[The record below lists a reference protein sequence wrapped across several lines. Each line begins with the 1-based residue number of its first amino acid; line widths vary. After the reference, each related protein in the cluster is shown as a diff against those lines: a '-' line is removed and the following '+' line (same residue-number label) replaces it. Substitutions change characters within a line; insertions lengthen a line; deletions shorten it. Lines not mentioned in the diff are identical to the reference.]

1 VGKEKIMIQHKFFWG
16 YFLAAVVL
24 FTSYGAFAQEVQK
37 VTITVAEAGDKK
49 LTLSP
54 KEVTVRPGKVEF
66 TLVNKGTV
74 NHNLAIKI
82 NDKPTPL
89 VKRSTAGETVK
100 SEPIELSA
108 GEYEIYCTYTS
119 GGSHKDRGME
129 GKVIVK

>member
-1 VGKEKIMIQHKFFWG
+1 MIRNKYLWG
-16 YFLAAVVL
+16 YVFAAILL
-24 FTSYGAFAQEVQK
+24 FTSHATFAQEVQK
-37 VTITVAEAGDKK
+37 VTITVGEAGDKK

-54 KEVTVRPGKVEF
+54 KELTVRPGKVEF

-74 NHNLAIKI
+74 NHNLTIKL
-82 NDKPTPL
+82 NDKPTPIIQ
-89 VKRSTAGETVK
+89 RSTAGETVK

>member
-1 VGKEKIMIQHKFFWG
+1 MIHNKYSWG
-16 YFLAAVVL
+16 YFLAVL
-24 FTSYGAFAQEVQK
+24 LLFLSSGTFAQEVQR
-37 VTITVAEAGDKK
+37 VTITVGEAADKK

-54 KEVTVRPGKVEF
+54 KEITLRPGKVEF

-82 NDKPTPL
+82 NDKATPL
-89 VKRSTAGETVK
+89 VKRSTPGESLK
-100 SEPIELSA
+100 AEPIELSA

-129 GKVIVK
+129 GKLIVK